1 MKVHHSSWSL
11 GVLRTMNT
19 VILPFL
25 EPCGVVVWLL
35 VLDVLK
41 QLKSD
46 VQRIL
51 ASLWH
56 WWERLLL
63 QYTRAAGKRPTIP
76 WHLGSKV

>member
-11 GVLRTMNT
+11 GVLPTT
-19 VILPFL
+19 STIILPFL
-25 EPCGVVVWLL
+25 EPRGVAVWLL
-35 VLDVLK
+35 ALHALE

-46 VQRIL
+46 VQRTL
-51 ASLWH
+51 ASLWR

-63 QYTRAAGKRPTIP
+63 QYRGARPTIP